1 MYPIYS
7 SLLIFLETYGKKR
20 QQCGALEDIVKDLES
35 QNSEIRKSMH
45 QVKQEYE
52 TRLRQ
57 LNMANSKN
65 LESSKDENP
74 QDNTESEKR
83 IKELERSL
91 AQEEE
96 KVCNQLSMVKE
107 QYANEIR

>member
-45 QVKQEYE
+45 QVKQE
-52 TRLRQ
+52 
-57 LNMANSKN
+57 
-65 LESSKDENP
+65 LEIVKIREVV
-74 QDNTESEKR
+74 
-83 IKELERSL
+83 L
-91 AQEEE
+91 
-96 KVCNQLSMVKE
+96 KE
-107 QYANEIR
+107 QLQTFFDDR